1 MQLKING
8 KKVFFTSLG
17 SGKQLLLLPGWMH
30 DHSVWQHVQTLLS
43 RNFQVT
49 VLDFPGFGESE
60 NNPDIKDLNGYAH
73 FLKKVIAELGLKNFT
88 LLGHSFGG
96 AVAIKTLALYPKL
109 PITKLILADS
119 AGIRHFHIKRIL
131 GFLLAK
137 GAKPIFSL
145 PIIKTYTNQAR
156 RLLYGTL
163 KEEDYLNAGPL
174 KTVFTRI
181 IKENLEGV
189 LDKIIVPTLI
199 IWGEKDNAMPLE
211 HTKIMQSRI
220 KNSKLVVIKNATHW
234 PFLEQPVEFCKIV
247 TDFINE

>member
-17 SGKQLLLLPGWMH
+17 SGKQLLILPGWMH

-43 RNFQVT
+43 RNLQVT

-60 NNPDIKDLNGYAH
+60 NNPKIKDLNGYAH
-73 FLKKVIAELGLKNFT
+73 FLNKVIKELNLNDFV

-131 GFLLAK
+131 GFLLAT
-137 GAKPIFSL
+137 GGKPIFSL
-145 PIIKTYTNQAR
+145 PIIKTYTSQAR

-174 KTVFTRI
+174 KSVLSRVA
-181 IKENLEGV
+181 KENLEGV
-189 LDKIIVPTLI
+189 FDKVNTPTLVV
-199 IWGEKDNAMPLE
+199 WGKKDNATPLE
-211 HTKIMQSRI
+211 HAKIFNEKI
-220 KNSKLVVIKNATHW
+220 KNSKLVVIKNATHF